1 MEPRPHVGKRSAS
14 HSRAK
19 WPRQRWWW
27 WWRRRQQG
35 FWRSELHHGGRRRV
49 HYGAAAGG
57 DAWIWPTVN
66 CYAIAT
72 LLLACSLTC
81 SLVWHLQHT
90 TLAAALDQTGTAR
103 CYFCN
108 IAATEA
114 ERRISLVLFLF
125 FPFSVPLILRCMNT
139 FGLVYPLSCVIHPQL
154 EPQSHSF
161 ENYVLVSNPV
171 RIGVSVCVCGSTCA
185 YTNPLAPRTDG
196 ARLEL
201 RGQAAVVA
209 LTLSRRDSSTNSRGP
224 CQKTTAL

>member
-1 MEPRPHVGKRSAS
+1 V
-14 HSRAK
+14 HS
-19 WPRQRWWW
+19 
-27 WWRRRQQG
+27 
-35 FWRSELHHGGRRRV
+35 
-49 HYGAAAGG
+49 
-57 DAWIWPTVN
+57 
-66 CYAIAT
+66 
-72 LLLACSLTC
+72 
-81 SLVWHLQHT
+81 
-90 TLAAALDQTGTAR
+90 
-103 CYFCN
+103 YFCSIN
-108 IAATEA
+108 ATEA

-224 CQKTTAL
+224 CQKTTALKNCLMHCCCLLLDLLCARAFYRASIRTNHPSITE